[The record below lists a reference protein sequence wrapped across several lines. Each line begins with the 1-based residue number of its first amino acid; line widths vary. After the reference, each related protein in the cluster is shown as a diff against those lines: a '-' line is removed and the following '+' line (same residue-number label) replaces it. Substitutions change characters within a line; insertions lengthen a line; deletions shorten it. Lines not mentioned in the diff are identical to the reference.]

1 VINTQVRPADLK
13 DHQRLS
19 NLIFF
24 ETRIHRH
31 LDWRSPL
38 EWLGDHFFWMAEDGT
53 QITAAMACP
62 TETRGIAWVRLFVYA
77 GGWSAENAWNVL
89 WNAARQDIALAGGAR
104 VAAIAVQPWFR
115 EVLPSSGFVNR
126 QQIIMLEWHGFAS
139 QPRSAREADGIR
151 IRTMT
156 EVDLA
161 AVEQVDWDAFDPL
174 WRISS
179 DTLRRAFSQA
189 LVVTVA
195 ESGHRVIGY
204 QLTTGSLGVRAHL
217 ARLAVHSSMQ
227 GRGVGKAL
235 LGDLFT
241 RLVQNSFSRLSVNT
255 QSDNEI
261 SLSLYKRMG
270 FVRTGEQ
277 YPVYTFDVPAYS

>member
-1 VINTQVRPADLK
+1 MINTQVRPADLK

-38 EWLGDHFFWMAEDGT
+38 EWLGDQFFWMAEDGV
-53 QITAAMACP
+53 QVTAALACP
-62 TETRGIAWVRLFVYA
+62 TERRGIAWVRLFVYA
-77 GGWSAENAWNVL
+77 GGWSAGNAWDPL
-89 WNAARQDIALAGGAR
+89 WNAARQDIARAGGAR

-115 EVLPSSGFVNR
+115 EVLASSGFVNR
-126 QQIIMLEWHGFAS
+126 QQIVMLEWHGFAS
-139 QPRSAREADGIR
+139 QPWAAREADGIR
-151 IRTMT
+151 IRRMT
-156 EVDLA
+156 EADLPD
-161 AVEQVDWDAFDPL
+161 VEKVDWDAFDPL
-174 WRISS
+174 WQISP

-195 ESGHRVIGY
+195 ESGRDVVGY
-204 QLTTGSLGVRAHL
+204 QLSTGSGARAHL

-227 GRGVGKAL
+227 GRGVGRAL

-241 RLVQNSFSRLSVNT
+241 RLVQSGFSRLSVNT

-261 SLSLYKRMG
+261 SLNLYQRLG

-277 YPVYTFDVPAYS
+277 YPVYVFDVPAYS